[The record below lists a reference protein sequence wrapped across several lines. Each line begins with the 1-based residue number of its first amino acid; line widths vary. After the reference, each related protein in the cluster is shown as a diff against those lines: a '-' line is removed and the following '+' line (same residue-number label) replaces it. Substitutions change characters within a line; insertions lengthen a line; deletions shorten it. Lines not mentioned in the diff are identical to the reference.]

1 MLQMSMQ
8 HATSRNKELRR
19 PPFCIQASGFAVCSL
34 ACVRLLLSAKADV
47 HKRHATNGRTALL
60 YACADDDNPE
70 VGAKSLSSVCA
81 AIAAHGP
88 DPFSSCDTLAPAA
101 LHAERISPLWLCLA
115 GMAHVVP
122 VVYRWYMQADWSDW
136 LWLAQAAVTL

>member
-1 MLQMSMQ
+1 
-8 HATSRNKELRR
+8 
-19 PPFCIQASGFAVCSL
+19 VCSL

-81 AIAAHGP
+81 AIIAAHGHGA
-88 DPFSSCDTLAPAA
+88 FSSCDTLAPAHSHAWTDLVA
-101 LHAERISPLWLCLA
+101 LVVVGGHGRVLYIPVLC
-115 GMAHVVP
+115 
-122 VVYRWYMQADWSDW
+122 RWAPYMQAD
-136 LWLAQAAVTL
+136 